1 MPIIISI
8 LKSSDRRLFST
19 NAIIGVYL
27 GFMRGDCIV
36 DLAIG
41 GIKYNYDK
49 RMIIMAIATPNAL
62 TDNRIR
68 YVTNIEGKTID
79 VIVPVELWQ
88 QIINSINI
96 DSNLSQQEDNLESFS
111 LQNLE
116 QCYGEDEPEYPLEL
130 IKEHNSNYAR
140 K

>member
-1 MPIIISI
+1 
-8 LKSSDRRLFST
+8 
-19 NAIIGVYL
+19 
-27 GFMRGDCIV
+27 MRGDRTL
-36 DLAIG
+36 DLAISD
-41 GIKYNYDK
+41 IKYNNDK
-49 RMIIMAIATPNAL
+49 RIIFMAIATSNVL

-68 YVTNIEGKTID
+68 YVTNNEGKTID

-96 DSNLSQQEDNLESFS
+96 DTVISQQEDNLEAFA

>member
-1 MPIIISI
+1 
-8 LKSSDRRLFST
+8 
-19 NAIIGVYL
+19 
-27 GFMRGDCIV
+27 MRGDRLV

-41 GIKYNYDK
+41 SIKYNHDK
-49 RMIIMAIATPNAL
+49 RMIIMAIATPNA
-62 TDNRIR
+62 DNRIR
-68 YVTNIEGKTID
+68 YVTNTEGKTID

-96 DSNLSQQEDNLESFS
+96 DSNLSQQEDDLESFS

>member
-1 MPIIISI
+1 MC
-8 LKSSDRRLFST
+8 LT
-19 NAIIGVYL
+19 
-27 GFMRGDCIV
+27 RGDRIV

-49 RMIIMAIATPNAL
+49 RMIIMAIATPNTL

-96 DSNLSQQEDNLESFS
+96 DSNLSRQEDNLESFA

-116 QCYGEDEPEYPLEL
+116 QCYGEDEPEYSLDL

>member
-1 MPIIISI
+1 
-8 LKSSDRRLFST
+8 
-19 NAIIGVYL
+19 V
-27 GFMRGDCIV
+27 
-36 DLAIG
+36 IG

-68 YVTNIEGKTID
+68 YITNIEGKTID

-116 QCYGEDEPEYPLEL
+116 QCGSALKGMIGRIEGNIVGEL
-130 IKEHNSNYAR
+130 K
-140 K
+140 

>member
-1 MPIIISI
+1 MS
-8 LKSSDRRLFST
+8 
-19 NAIIGVYL
+19 
-27 GFMRGDCIV
+27 
-36 DLAIG
+36 
-41 GIKYNYDK
+41 
-49 RMIIMAIATPNAL
+49 IMAIATPNPL

-68 YVTNIEGKTID
+68 YVTNTEGKTID

-88 QIINSINI
+88 QIINFINP
-96 DSNLSQQEDNLESFS
+96 DSTISEQEDNLESFA

-116 QCYGEDEPEYPLEL
+116 QCYGENEPEYSLEL

>member
-1 MPIIISI
+1 
-8 LKSSDRRLFST
+8 LRLDTDDLGDRT
-19 NAIIGVYL
+19 
-27 GFMRGDCIV
+27 V
-36 DLAIG
+36 DSAIG
-41 GIKYNYDK
+41 DIKYKYDK

-62 TDNRIR
+62 IDNRIR

-88 QIINSINI
+88 QIINSINFDI
-96 DSNLSQQEDNLESFS
+96 TISQQEDNLESFA

-116 QCYGEDEPEYPLEL
+116 QCYGEDEPEYSLDL

>member
-1 MPIIISI
+1 MRD
-8 LKSSDRRLFST
+8 DRT
-19 NAIIGVYL
+19 
-27 GFMRGDCIV
+27 V
-36 DLAIG
+36 DLAIR

-62 TDNRIR
+62 IDNRIR

-96 DSNLSQQEDNLESFS
+96 DTNLSQQEDNLESFA

-116 QCYGEDEPEYPLEL
+116 QCYGEDEPEYSLEL
-130 IKEHNSNYAR
+130 IKEHNNNYAR